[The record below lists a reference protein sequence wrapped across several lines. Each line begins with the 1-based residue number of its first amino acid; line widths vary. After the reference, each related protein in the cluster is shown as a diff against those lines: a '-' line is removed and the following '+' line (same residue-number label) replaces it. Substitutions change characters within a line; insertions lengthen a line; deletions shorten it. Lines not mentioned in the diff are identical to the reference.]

1 MEGSAPVRKPAPSG
15 AEVLCGGLLT
25 TLRSHG
31 SESRDSSGCKE
42 TVATKAFV
50 LAGGEG
56 RRLAPLTTIIPKPL
70 VPVGHLSI
78 LEILITQLVH
88 AGVTDVCISIGYLGH
103 LIEAVMGDGS
113 RLGASITYTREST
126 PLGTAGALGL
136 LTDVEDDDL
145 YLVLNGDTL
154 TDLSFDR
161 LLDAHRSA
169 NAAATIACHRR
180 QIKGEFGVLEI
191 GPRQELVGYSEKPI
205 IEHVVSMGVNVV
217 EGVHINR
224 ELKPPQFCNMPD
236 LLVKLSQTL
245 TVHCYEHPGV
255 WLDLGRVD
263 DVRAA
268 NEMFAEC
275 ADLFLPS

>member
-1 MEGSAPVRKPAPSG
+1 
-15 AEVLCGGLLT
+15 
-25 TLRSHG
+25 
-31 SESRDSSGCKE
+31 
-42 TVATKAFV
+42 VATRAFV

-78 LEILITQLVH
+78 LEILVKQLVH

-113 RLGASITYTREST
+113 RLGASITYTRESA

-136 LTDVEDDDL
+136 VPDVEDDDL

-161 LLDAHRSA
+161 LIDAHRSA

-180 QIKGEFGVLEI
+180 QIRGEFGVLEI
-191 GPRQELVGYSEKPI
+191 GRRQELVGYSEKPV
-205 IEHVVSMGVNVV
+205 IEQVVSMGVNIV
-217 EGVHINR
+217 EGRHINR
-224 ELKPPQFCNMPD
+224 QLKPSRFCNMPD
-236 LLVKLSQTL
+236 LLVELSRTQL
-245 TVHCYEHPGV
+245 VHCYEHPGV

-268 NEMFAEC
+268 NELFTEC
-275 ADLFLPS
+275 PDLFVPS